1 MIALIIFIAS
11 FIGLAF
17 LVFKKISVLA
27 GLPEQV
33 EQLTE
38 NQKPIKQ
45 NILEKTNLIKQAV
58 FNNRGVGVV
67 GAVMVKTS
75 GKFKTMFANRVV
87 TLQDEHYWQKVETHN
102 LPTKKSASKQSQSKI
117 EIIQASATKIIETP
131 ETESHS
137 KKPRTRKKKAE

>member
-87 TLQDEHYWQKVETHN
+87 TLQDEHYWQKVETHKFP
-102 LPTKKSASKQSQSKI
+102 LIKKI
-117 EIIQASATKIIETP
+117 
-131 ETESHS
+131 
-137 KKPRTRKKKAE
+137 RTRKKKAE